1 MPSLSC
7 LCTRLCAPHN
17 EFDSSPVLLLPIGAS
32 ETSRTLW
39 TTRNTY
45 AGTLNRTKRK
55 VYSFLRSVDLISIC
69 MFRLLVLCSSIAVV
83 YFSPIKFY
91 CNFLFDWSVFCV
103 FKCFRISI
111 VFFFSAWNASKFQFC
126 IWFCSLCTF
135 CHWQKVYVTEW
146 KLPQKLK
153 LAYRFKWVNR
163 SNQFQN
169 KSCNFHVFRLIAVSA
184 QPINEWQYYT

>member
-111 VFFFSAWNASKFQFC
+111 VFFFQCLKRVKISILYLILFA
-126 IWFCSLCTF
+126 
-135 CHWQKVYVTEW
+135 VYV
-146 KLPQKLK
+146 LPLT
-153 LAYRFKWVNR
+153 
-163 SNQFQN
+163 
-169 KSCNFHVFRLIAVSA
+169 KSLRDRVKTTTKIKIGLSI
-184 QPINEWQYYT
+184 